1 MKGKE
6 DITNQEKEDNFK
18 RKKIEMKGKKIRLK
32 GKKIKLKRK
41 KKNTIIFRC
50 ILSLFHHPKS

>member
-32 GKKIKLKRK
+32 GKKIKLKR
-41 KKNTIIFRC
+41 IPMHFIP
-50 ILSLFHHPKS
+50 ISSP